1 MSLSQTEIE
10 QVASLARLKLATE
23 EIETL
28 TQQINNILLYMEKL
42 SELDTK
48 NIQPTTHAL
57 HLSNAFREDRVFP
70 SLPREEA
77 LGLAPAEGCSAF
89 VVPKVI

>member
-1 MSLSQTEIE
+1 MSLSQAEIE
-10 QVASLARLKLATE
+10 HVATLARLKLARE

-48 NIQPTTHAL
+48 NIPPTTHAL
-57 HLSNAFREDRVFP
+57 HLSNAFREDQVFP

-77 LGLAPAEGCSAF
+77 LGLAPEEGCSAF